1 MGMKKTIMIAAVCI
15 CSALA
20 SPVPAFEAGLDFD
33 RGAGDIKAVL
43 SGIDVPPVP
52 APAAQKGWF
61 SHGNNSSQPAAP
73 KEWTVM
79 IYMNG
84 KNDLEVA
91 GLYNL
96 NKMELA
102 GSDGSLNIVTETGRI
117 NGQSGDVHTDGDW
130 TGARRY
136 YITND
141 GNEDKVRSKVIQSF
155 ASVDMGDWKH
165 LVDFARW
172 GMKNYPAR
180 HYALIV
186 WNHGSGWVTTKGVFV
201 NKGISYDFETKNHIS
216 TPELGAAMREIG
228 KVDILA
234 YDACLMQM
242 AELLYEVKG
251 YADYVVGSEE
261 TVPGLGFPYD
271 TMLPA
276 FKSARSSEELA
287 AKMVRAYDG
296 FYAFTPKKVTLS
308 AVRMAALPEFMAS
321 FNAWTAALLA
331 SGKKPQ
337 IKTKFYSAAAYEE
350 KDNKDLYDFA
360 RLAAEADPDGAVA
373 ATGRA
378 MMGILSGKL
387 IIENMAYTGKSGRD
401 EASHGLAI
409 YLPGTGY
416 NGKYEQ
422 LAWARDTRWDDFLKE
437 MKGVTAP
444 GFEFMNVCT
453 DPRPTASMAA
463 LMAYANCLSNF
474 AEAAAPGGK

>member
-1 MGMKKTIMIAAVCI
+1 MKKIIMIAAVCL
-15 CSALA
+15 CSGLA
-20 SPVPAFEAGLDFD
+20 SPVPALETGLDFD
-33 RGAGDIKAVL
+33 RGAGGIKAAL
-43 SGIDVPPVP
+43 SEIETPPVP
-52 APAAQKGWF
+52 VPAAQKGWF
-61 SHGNNSSQPAAP
+61 SNNGSAQTP

-79 IYMNG
+79 VYMNG
-84 KNDLEVA
+84 KNDLEIA

-96 NKMELA
+96 NKMELV
-102 GSDGSLNIVTETGRI
+102 GSDNSINIITETGRM
-117 NGQSGDVHTDGDW
+117 NGQAGDVHMDGDW
-130 TGARRY
+130 TGSRRY
-136 YITND
+136 YIVSD
-141 GNEDKVRSKVIQSF
+141 SNENKVRSKVKQSF
-155 ASVDMGDWKH
+155 DSVDMGDWKH
-165 LVDFARW
+165 LVDFAKW
-172 GMKNYPAR
+172 GMKNYPAK

-186 WNHGSGWVTTKGVFV
+186 WNHGSGWVTSKGMFV

-242 AELLYEVKG
+242 AELLYEVKD

-271 TMLPA
+271 TMLRP
-276 FKSARSSEELA
+276 FKSAKSSEELA
-287 AKMVRAYDG
+287 AQMVRAYEL
-296 FYAFTPKKVTLS
+296 FYYAAKFKVTLS
-308 AVRMAALPEFMAS
+308 AVRMAALPEFLAA
-321 FNAWTAALLA
+321 FNAWTDALLA
-331 SGKKPQ
+331 SDRKPQ
-337 IKTKFYSAAAYEE
+337 IKRGFYYVGAYEE

-378 MMGILSGKL
+378 MKDILTGRL
-387 IIENMAYTGKSGRD
+387 IIGNMAYKGNAGRD

-416 NGKYEQ
+416 NEKYGQ

-453 DPRPTASMAA
+453 DPRPTSSMSA
-463 LMAYANCLSNF
+463 LMLYMTCLSNF
-474 AEAAAPGGK
+474 SETMAPTGR